1 MQRTLEE
8 AMAAKPFAAIPFLGE
23 VEEICIV
30 TPDLERTAANL
41 MLLGIGPWKLMEINP
56 GNTTE
61 QTYRGRATPFS
72 IRVGFANVGKV
83 VFELMQPLD
92 DNSIFAE
99 HLQEKGEGLHHV
111 SFSLDGIPWEDRI
124 AAFKSR
130 GFPVVQSGRWL
141 GSVRFAFFDTETA
154 TGMSFETYRYP
165 PGHVDPPEEL
175 RWFPAS
181 PGEGARQASP

>member
-1 MQRTLEE
+1 MSNALDT
-8 AMAAKPFAAIPFLGE
+8 AGKAAASLAQPFLGA

-30 TPDLERTAANL
+30 TPDLKRTAAGL
-41 MLLGIGPWKLMEINP
+41 VRLGIGPWKLMEINP
-56 GNTTE
+56 RNTTE
-61 QTYRGRATPFS
+61 QSYRGRATPFS
-72 IRVGFANVGKV
+72 IRVGFATVGQT

-99 HLQEKGEGLHHV
+99 HLRDKGESLHHV
-111 SFSLDGIPWEDRI
+111 SFSLDGIPWDERI
-124 AAFKSR
+124 AAFEAR

-141 GSVRFAFFDTETA
+141 GGVRFAFFDTETA

-175 RWFPAS
+175 DWFPAPPPS
-181 PGEGARQASP
+181 

>member
-8 AMAAKPFAAIPFLGE
+8 AMASKPFAALPFLGE

-61 QTYRGRATPFS
+61 QTYRGRATAFS

-99 HLQEKGEGLHHV
+99 HLRDKGEGLHHV
-111 SFSLDGIPWEDRI
+111 SFSLDGIPWEDRV

-141 GSVRFAFFDTETA
+141 SGVRFAFFDTETA

-175 RWFPAS
+175 RWFPVS